1 MTGTARP
8 PVTLATLRRM
18 KREGEK
24 IAMLTAYD
32 ASFAARLDAAG
43 VDVVLVGDSL
53 GMVVQGQATTVPV
66 TVDHV
71 VYHTACVSRGAG
83 AMLVMADMPFL
94 SFRDPAHALDNA
106 ARLMQEGGAHMVKLE
121 GGRDVLP
128 VIEALAGNGIPVCGH
143 IGLQP
148 QSIHKLGAYRVQGR
162 GPEAAE
168 ALREAARAVAAA
180 GADLLLMECVPA
192 ALAAEITA
200 EAAVPTIGIG
210 AGLGCDGQVLVLY
223 DLLGI
228 TPGPVPRFAADFL
241 AGRDDGIP
249 GALRAWVEAVK
260 AGTFPGPEHTF
271 E

>member
-1 MTGTARP
+1 MTGTTRP

-18 KREGEK
+18 KREGER

-66 TVDHV
+66 TVDHM

-200 EAAVPTIGIG
+200 QAAVPTIGIG
-210 AGLGCDGQVLVLY
+210 AGPGCDGQVLVLY

-241 AGRDDGIP
+241 TGRDGGIA
-249 GALRAWVEAVK
+249 GALQAWVEAVK
-260 AGTFPGPEHTF
+260 AGTFPGPEHAF
-271 E
+271 Q